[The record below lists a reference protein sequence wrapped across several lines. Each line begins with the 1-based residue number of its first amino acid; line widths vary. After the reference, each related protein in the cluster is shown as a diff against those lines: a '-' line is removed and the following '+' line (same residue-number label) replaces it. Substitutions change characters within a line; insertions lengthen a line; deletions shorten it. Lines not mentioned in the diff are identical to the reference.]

1 MSAPCQLLG
10 DSGRRKP
17 FKTPLRYIG
26 VMARLK
32 THDDALRLKLINRAA
47 ATVFDRGTGALSL
60 RKLAAD
66 VKTSTTAVYSLF
78 GNKAGLL
85 DSLYEEAVR
94 LFIARLDTV
103 DSSDDP
109 SADVVRLGVAYREYA
124 LANPHLYGI
133 VFADRGDY
141 EPTPE
146 RRSEAGSTIQPLVDA
161 VVRGQAAG
169 QFKEGT
175 AEVIALSCW
184 GAAHGLV
191 SLELSGNAPPGLDI
205 GAAYEETLYAVV
217 SGWRA
222 RGEESAAR
230 TP

>member
-1 MSAPCQLLG
+1 
-10 DSGRRKP
+10 
-17 FKTPLRYIG
+17 
-26 VMARLK
+26 MARLK
-32 THDDALRLKLINRAA
+32 THDEALRLKLINRAA
-47 ATVFDRGTGALSL
+47 ATVFDRGAGALSL
-60 RKLAAD
+60 RRLAAD

-85 DSLYEEAVR
+85 DSLYQEAVR
-94 LFIARLDTV
+94 LFVACLAAV

-133 VFADRGDY
+133 MFADRVDY

-146 RRSEAGSTIQPLVDA
+146 RRSEAGSTIQVLVDA
-161 VVRGQAAG
+161 VLRGQAAG
-169 QFKEGT
+169 QFKVGT

-191 SLELSGNAPPGLDI
+191 SLELSGNAPAGLDI
-205 GAAYEETLYAVV
+205 GAAYEETLHAVV
-217 SGWRA
+217 SGWRS
-222 RGEESAAR
+222 RGTEPEPPPPPSR
-230 TP
+230 S